1 MWLENID
8 ELGEYIMD
16 NNPFVFETPLV
27 EGIILKRRNRF
38 IMEVEMEGEVYDCH
52 CPTTGRIGNIVFQDI
67 PCLLSKSNDKKRKT
81 LYTVEAISLDLPSEE
96 NKSWIGINQNAANR
110 YVEHFIKTGQLSTMV
125 KNGHTIKRE
134 QKLGNSKIDF
144 LVNQTYI
151 EVKTPLLQLQVEIKD
166 HIGTRKVSEFNS
178 FDRFIRHIGEL
189 TESLKENE
197 RAILLS
203 CFIYDNPGYTGSKK
217 GKYTN
222 YIRESIQT
230 SIREGIETWQVNFK
244 ITPTEVSLIRYFE
257 TTTDMERL

>member
-1 MWLENID
+1 ME
-8 ELGEYIMD
+8 

-27 EGIILKRRNRF
+27 EGVILKRRNRF
-38 IMEVEMEGEVYDCH
+38 IMEVEVEGEVYDCH

-81 LYTVEAISLDLPSEE
+81 LYTVEAISLDSPSKK

-110 YVEHFIKTGQLSTMV
+110 YVEHFIQTGQLSAMV
-125 KNGHTIKRE
+125 ENGHTIKRE
-134 QKLGNSKIDF
+134 QKVGNSKIDF

-151 EVKTPLLQLQVEIKD
+151 EVKTPLLQLQVEVKD
-166 HIGTRKVSEFNS
+166 HINTKKVSEFNS

-203 CFIYDNPGYTGSKK
+203 CFIYDNSGYTGSKK
-217 GKYTN
+217 GKYRN
-222 YIRESIQT
+222 YIKESIQT

-257 TTTDMERL
+257 TTTDMGRL